1 MVQQDPKVFDI
12 VGIIEKVIQIVE
24 VVVAKVNEG
33 VGEVDPIVQELVA
46 LLPPNSGADVNSLIN
61 SIKRIL
67 GDLETE

>member
-1 MVQQDPKVFDI
+1 LVQQDPKVFDI